1 MPEKNNS
8 RNKNSKDHG
17 IGKYHDL
24 DLQTDVSEQLNS
36 VYSDW
41 ADSYD
46 DDNDNKLKTVSQP
59 NTVAMLMRHTSNK
72 DIQIFDVGC
81 GTGIVG
87 EHLYANGFKHFDGT
101 DPSLEMMAHAKKRG
115 YTNLLELIPGE
126 PLPTQDN
133 AYDASLCVGVFTHGH
148 LGPEGFAE
156 LIRVTKPD
164 GIICFTVNEG
174 VWESEKFPQAIEHHS
189 TSSEWEVL
197 EMSKQDYMINEGV
210 QAWYV
215 TVRILG

>member
-1 MPEKNNS
+1 MS
-8 RNKNSKDHG
+8 DNKNSKDHG

-59 NTVAMLMRHTSNK
+59 NTVAMLMRYAENK

-87 EHLYANGFKHFDGT
+87 EHLSANGFTHFDGT
-101 DPSLEMMAHAKKRG
+101 DPSPEMMVYAKKRG
-115 YTNLLELIPGE
+115 YKKLLELNPSE
-126 PLPTQDN
+126 PLPVNDN
-133 AYDASLCVGVFTHGH
+133 AYDATLCVGVFTHGH
-148 LGPEGFAE
+148 LGPEGFPE
-156 LIRVTKPD
+156 LIRVTKPE

-174 VWESEKFPQAIEHHS
+174 VWESGGFEKAIDQH
-189 TSSEWEVL
+189 TIDGDWEIL
-197 EMSKQDYMINEGV
+197 EMTKQDYMVNEGV

-215 TVRILG
+215 AVRVLG

>member
-1 MPEKNNS
+1 MSDK
-8 RNKNSKDHG
+8 KNSKDHG

-24 DLQTDVSEQLNS
+24 NLEADVSEQLND

-59 NTVAMLMRHTSNK
+59 NTVALLMRHCENK
-72 DIQIFDVGC
+72 HVKILDVGC

-87 EHLYANGFKHFDGT
+87 QHLNANCFTNFDGT
-101 DPSLEMMAHAKKRG
+101 DPSAEMILHARGRG
-115 YTNLLELIPGE
+115 YANLFELVPGK
-126 PLPTQDN
+126 PLPAKDN

-148 LGPEGFAE
+148 LGTEGFAE

-164 GIICFTVNEG
+164 GLICFTVNEG
-174 VWESEKFPQAIEHHS
+174 VWESGGFEAAINQHV
-189 TSSEWEVL
+189 SSDTWEVL
-197 EMSKQDYMINEGV
+197 EMTKQDYMVNEGV

-215 TVRILG
+215 AVRLIA